1 MLSLT
6 MNEAVR
12 RGAWTCFAC
21 STVPRSTQAL
31 ITTAA
36 TKRTGSKHQRN
47 HSSSKASSSS
57 KGGEARPLTTASD
70 APTKEAP
77 TVPTAAE
84 KRSSGR
90 RTSKIAPKQAPAK
103 VRRDTYPNIPSVPS
117 TQNVHP
123 WNVHIASLFSQN
135 RPISLT
141 HPFPTPS
148 TESQFSS
155 IFESK
160 AARKTPFQDVIY
172 TLSFAIESLDNAAA
186 QHEQHHTGTKRSP
199 SITEMTHL
207 DGESQYPTID
217 MNELSKHFR
226 PFVPPPPPV
235 PFDES
240 STALLPP
247 TTPKRRKAVKQR
259 TFSTTLIITEQ
270 AHPNGHKIYQAR
282 ISPIRET
289 HSPLST
295 RQEEQLPSTIP
306 QTYEDQQDDLVEI
319 IDITP
324 PSGRQPFRE
333 RMRNRHQAWEDG
345 LEGKKRQIWRA
356 ISVKRQRKLKMKKHK
371 YKKLM
376 RRTRNLR
383 RRMDKN

>member
-21 STVPRSTQAL
+21 STVSRSPQAL

-36 TKRTGSKHQRN
+36 TKHTSSKHQRN

-57 KGGEARPLTTASD
+57 KGEARPLTTASD
-70 APTKEAP
+70 APTKDAP

-84 KRSSGR
+84 KQSSGR
-90 RTSKIAPKQAPAK
+90 RTSKIAPKQTPAK
-103 VRRDTYPNIPSVPS
+103 VRRDTYSNVPSVPS

-123 WNVHIASLFSQN
+123 RNVHIASLFSQN

-155 IFESK
+155 IFGSK
-160 AARKTPFQDVIY
+160 APQKTPFQDVIY
-172 TLSFAIESLDNAAA
+172 TVSFAIESLDNAAA
-186 QHEQHHTGTKRSP
+186 QHEQNPTGTKRSQ
-199 SITEMTHL
+199 SITEMKHL
-207 DGESQYPTID
+207 DGEPRYATINI
-217 MNELSKHFR
+217 NELSKHFR

-240 STALLPP
+240 STALPP
-247 TTPKRRKAVKQR
+247 TPTPKRRKAVKQR

-270 AHPNGHKIYQAR
+270 AHPSGHKTYQAR
-282 ISPIRET
+282 ISPIRENQ
-289 HSPLST
+289 SSLST
-295 RQEEQLPSTIP
+295 QQEELSSTIP
-306 QTYEDQQDDLVEI
+306 QTYEDQQDGIVEI
-319 IDITP
+319 FDITP

-345 LEGKKRQIWRA
+345 LEGKKRRIWRA

-376 RRTRNLR
+376 RKTRNLR

>member
-1 MLSLT
+1 M
-6 MNEAVR
+6 A
-12 RGAWTCFAC
+12 
-21 STVPRSTQAL
+21 
-31 ITTAA
+31 TAA
-36 TKRTGSKHQRN
+36 AKQTGSKHQRN

-57 KGGEARPLTTASD
+57 KDNEARPLTTASE
-70 APTKEAP
+70 ASTKETS
-77 TVPTAAE
+77 TVPPTEE

-90 RTSKIAPKQAPAK
+90 RTSRIAPKQTPPKA
-103 VRRDTYPNIPSVPS
+103 RRDTYSNIPSVPS

-123 WNVHIASLFSQN
+123 RHVHVASLFSQN

-155 IFESK
+155 IFDPKSPQ
-160 AARKTPFQDVIY
+160 RTPFQDVIY
-172 TLSFAIESLDNAAA
+172 TVSLAIEGLDNAAA
-186 QHEQHHTGTKRSP
+186 SQEQTPTGTKRAQP
-199 SITEMTHL
+199 TTETTHL
-207 DGESQYPTID
+207 DGEPQYTTID
-217 MNELSKHFR
+217 INELSKHFR

-240 STALLPP
+240 SKAVPP
-247 TTPKRRKAVKQR
+247 TTTPKRQKVVKQR
-259 TFSTTLIITEQ
+259 TFSTTLTITEQ
-270 AHPNGHKIYQAR
+270 AHPNGHKTFQAR
-282 ISPIRET
+282 ISPMRED
-289 HSPLST
+289 HASLST
-295 RQEEQLPSTIP
+295 QQEEPSSTIP
-306 QTYEDQQDDLVEI
+306 QTYEDQQGVVEV

-333 RMRNRHQAWEDG
+333 RMRNRHQAWEEG

-376 RRTRNLR
+376 RKTRNLR
-383 RRMDKN
+383 RRLDKN